1 MSTDNTFPT
10 LINRYISELGC
21 TAKELANIS
30 GISETLLSRY
40 RSGQRVPTEEQV
52 AKLVKGIAALDETK
66 QFEEEKVL
74 KELMDVLPKPFPYDQ
89 FQARW
94 SSCIT
99 KLHVNIAQMARYL
112 HYDASYLSRITSG
125 QRHPA
130 HPEQFIANAAQFL
143 ARYYNTPAAKQF
155 FASEMHVPLE
165 SIEYDND
172 YESLI
177 LKFLM
182 TAVPET
188 EKPIGDFLER
198 LSRFD
203 FDEYMR
209 EIHVEPY
216 NFSNADILPPM
227 TSRYYPMS
235 DLFKAEKTFFN
246 EVIRSETKGPLYIYN
261 QLTFKENDLREEH
274 IRLWSNGVGS
284 LLARGMEIY
293 VIHYM
298 DRPIKEIVRSLNR
311 WIPLYMTG
319 MVHPFF
325 SNQSSS
331 TVMHSLIVTDA
342 AAVYAEKIPS
352 AEGRGTLL
360 LTNDPKATEYH
371 LSKARYL
378 LTKARPIIEFFDQ
391 SHKLDFQEF
400 LRIETSKPGIR
411 RRIIEALPMHTL
423 PRSVL
428 ERILDSNFIRGEE
441 KERVLMEAGQF
452 ARSMEVLLKENQVY
466 DEIRVLSKEEF
477 EERPV
482 RLFLP
487 NSFVSRDIVYSYEDY
502 LEHLDSTMKYQ
513 EEIPNY
519 HVHVRNGVWFNN
531 LQFTIKEGDWLIIS
545 KNSFPAMHIVF
556 RHEKIRKAIETL
568 LDERYDEGK
577 KES

>member
-1 MSTDNTFPT
+1 MSTDNTFPA

-21 TAKELANIS
+21 TAKELAYIS

-52 AKLVKGIAALDETK
+52 AKIVKGIAALDHAK
-66 QFEEEKVL
+66 QFEEAAVL
-74 KELMDVLPKPFPYDQ
+74 KELTDVLPKPFPYDQ

-94 SSCIT
+94 SSCISN
-99 KLHVNIAQMARYL
+99 LHVNIAQMARYL

-143 ARYYNTPAAKQF
+143 AKYYNTPDAKRF

-198 LSRFD
+198 LSMFD

-209 EIHVEPY
+209 SIHVEPY
-216 NFSNADILPPM
+216 DFSDADELPPL

-235 DLFKAEKTFFN
+235 DLFKAEETFFN

-261 QLTFKENDLREEH
+261 QLTFKESELSEDH

-284 LLARGMEIY
+284 LLARGMKIY

-298 DRPIKEIVRSLNR
+298 DRPIKEIVRSLNG

-319 MVHPFF
+319 MVHPYV
-325 SNQSSS
+325 SN
-331 TVMHSLIVTDA
+331 
-342 AAVYAEKIPS
+342 PS
-352 AEGRGTLL
+352 RAMVGESGL
-360 LTNDPKATEYH
+360 
-371 LSKARYL
+371 
-378 LTKARPIIEFFDQ
+378 
-391 SHKLDFQEF
+391 
-400 LRIETSKPGIR
+400 ETC
-411 RRIIEALPMHTL
+411 
-423 PRSVL
+423 
-428 ERILDSNFIRGEE
+428 
-441 KERVLMEAGQF
+441 
-452 ARSMEVLLKENQVY
+452 
-466 DEIRVLSKEEF
+466 
-477 EERPV
+477 
-482 RLFLP
+482 
-487 NSFVSRDIVYSYEDY
+487 
-502 LEHLDSTMKYQ
+502 
-513 EEIPNY
+513 
-519 HVHVRNGVWFNN
+519 
-531 LQFTIKEGDWLIIS
+531 
-545 KNSFPAMHIVF
+545 
-556 RHEKIRKAIETL
+556 
-568 LDERYDEGK
+568 
-577 KES
+577 